1 MSNLELRNRDR
12 AIEELRIF
20 LKKIFVESDI
30 IPHSLAIARELIDE
44 DNADTIIAQKIS
56 DTTNVKIPAEHSD
69 ADKLFLQVLRE
80 VVRDEKAMY

>member
-20 LKKIFVESDI
+20 LKKIIVEPDI
-30 IPHSLAIARELIDE
+30 IPHSLAITRELIDE
-44 DNADTIIAQKIS
+44 DNADTIIAKKIS

>member
-20 LKKIFVESDI
+20 LKKIFVEPDI
-30 IPHSLAIARELIDE
+30 IPHSLAITRELIDE
-44 DNADTIIAQKIS
+44 DNADIIIAKKIS

>member
-1 MSNLELRNRDR
+1 MSSLELRNRDR

-20 LKKIFVESDI
+20 LKKICVEPGI
-30 IPHSLAIARELIDE
+30 IEHSLAITRELIDE
-44 DNADTIIAQKIS
+44 DNADAIIAQRIS
-56 DTTNVKIPAEHSD
+56 NTTNVKIPDEHSD

>member
-1 MSNLELRNRDR
+1 MSSLELRNRDR

-20 LKKIFVESDI
+20 LKKILVEPEI
-30 IPHSLAIARELIDE
+30 IPQSLAITRSLIDE
-44 DNADTIIAQKIS
+44 DNANQKIAQQIS

-69 ADKLFLQVLRE
+69 ADKLFLEVLRE

>member
-1 MSNLELRNRDR
+1 MSSLELRNRDR

-20 LKKIFVESDI
+20 LKKIYVESEI
-30 IPHSLAIARELIDE
+30 ISHSLAITRDLIDE
-44 DNADTIIAQKIS
+44 ENADAIIAQKIS
-56 DTTNVKIPAEHSD
+56 DTTNVKIPTEHSD

>member
-20 LKKIFVESDI
+20 LKKIFVEPDI
-30 IPHSLAIARELIDE
+30 IPNSLAITRELIDE

>member
-1 MSNLELRNRDR
+1 MSSLELRNRDR

-20 LKKIFVESDI
+20 LKKIFVEPEI
-30 IPHSLAIARELIDE
+30 ISHSLAITRDLIDE
-44 DNADTIIAQKIS
+44 ENADAIIAQKIT
-56 DTTNVKIPAEHSD
+56 DTTNVKIPTEHSD

>member
-20 LKKIFVESDI
+20 LKKIFVEPDI
-30 IPHSLAIARELIDE
+30 ISHSLAITRELIDE

>member
-1 MSNLELRNRDR
+1 MSSLELRNRDR

-20 LKKIFVESDI
+20 LKKILVEPEI
-30 IPHSLAIARELIDE
+30 IPQSLAITRSLIDE
-44 DNADTIIAQKIS
+44 GNANQKIAQQIS

-69 ADKLFLQVLRE
+69 ADKLFLEVLRE